1 MFINIDVRWRDTQM
15 RDMGRKNWLLNSL
28 KGHACPCGESELVC
42 LEWHPYD
49 KKIKALVLRHG
60 AKTKER
66 KQAQQLIE
74 ESTAVCHNCVSKID
88 NGLASFIL

>member
-1 MFINIDVRWRDTQM
+1 M

-28 KGHACPCGESELVC
+28 KGHVCPCGESELVC

-74 ESTAVCHNCVSKID
+74 ESTAVCHNCMSKID